1 LKKFTFLIISCLLVF
16 CKPNNEKSTS
26 IAESVHDSVSVF
38 LTRSEDKSLSLSERQ
53 KAVNRAYFQT
63 KEHLKDPFYGQ
74 VLYQKNIL
82 HLTSKEYDSLEHYSN
97 LLVGQSTEI
106 KNDTVLAEQ
115 YYLLGYYFA
124 EIEHDFN
131 RAIENYSYSKEYFE
145 RIGDSSKMGIN
156 LLNIGI
162 IQKNQNDY
170 FGSKE
175 TLVDALR
182 FLKDERNIAN
192 CYNALA
198 TDHRKLL
205 NHSDAIE
212 YYSKAISVTDNN
224 KDRLVYQNN
233 LAATFIDDKQ
243 YKKAIALLE
252 SAKKD
257 SLALENKK
265 MYPRVLDNIAYAEWR
280 SGLEKRE
287 TDFLI
292 PLRLR
297 KRNND
302 QRGQIASYTHLGEF
316 HSITNPKRAES
327 YFDSVIN
334 LSRDLRIPLA
344 EKDALRFLMQLQPEN
359 VSLRNRYVF
368 LQDSLYEQELRV
380 KTQFAKYKYD
390 GKLRQESIL
399 NLEKENAEKELEA
412 NKQRT
417 QKIIS
422 LGGLIFLLSILVMV
436 VYSSKQR
443 TKRLTEEKKMETL
456 EAIYQTEAELS
467 RRLHDDHGGKLNQA
481 MLMVQ
486 RDTDK
491 SIVLDKLES
500 IYNQIR
506 DFSREINAVDTG
518 PDFWKGLKATLEYT
532 KPSDVEMT
540 FDGGKE
546 LDWSLVSHQT
556 KTILFKVLNELVINM
571 ARHSRAN
578 QTVILFKSQNKELN
592 IYYEDDGVGASIES
606 LLRKNGLQNTEKR
619 IQASGGSITFDSEEG
634 KGFRAEIRIPK

>member
-1 LKKFTFLIISCLLVF
+1 MKKFTFLIISCLLVF